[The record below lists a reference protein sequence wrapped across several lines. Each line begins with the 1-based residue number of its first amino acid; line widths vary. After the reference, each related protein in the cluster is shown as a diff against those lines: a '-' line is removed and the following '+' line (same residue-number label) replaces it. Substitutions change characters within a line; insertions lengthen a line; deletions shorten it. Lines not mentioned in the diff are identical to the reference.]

1 MADCTKTIEK
11 IKSSIAF
18 ISVLNGGSFIAQG
31 SGFVFSENRLVT
43 CNHVVADLA
52 RRKANK
58 ILISFADSLNNG
70 GLPIE
75 ATVDITHESN
85 DIAVLKFNDKARLPI
100 STFTGEIKEGMN
112 VIFSGFP
119 LGLRA
124 LTTHQGIISSIT
136 VDSAGAKRYLIDGTV
151 NTGNSGC
158 PLMTVDGELIGI
170 INATKREDRD
180 LLDQVADLSEEQEH
194 LVLHGI
200 DLIKVYQ
207 AIIKN
212 LQLGIGYAVPC
223 SYIPHN

>member
-1 MADCTKTIEK
+1 MADCIKTIDK
-11 IKSSIAF
+11 IKPSIALV
-18 ISVLNGGSFIAQG
+18 SVLERGSFVAQG

-43 CNHVVADLA
+43 CYHVVSDFV
-52 RRKANK
+52 KGNANK
-58 ILISFADSLNNG
+58 ILLTFANSLSTG

-75 ATVDITHESN
+75 ATVDIIHESN
-85 DIAVLKFNDKARLPI
+85 DIAVLKFNDKSRLPI
-100 STFTGEIKEGMN
+100 PTFNGEIKEGLS

-136 VDSAGAKRYLIDGTV
+136 IDSAGAKRYLIDGTV

-158 PLMTVDGELIGI
+158 PLMTIDGELIGI
-170 INATKREDRD
+170 INATQREDRD
-180 LLDQVADLSEEQEH
+180 LLNQVAELSEDENH
-194 LVLHGI
+194 LVLYGI

-223 SYIPHN
+223 SYIPRN